1 MKNESSAMEK
11 QKSRIVTTLVCSSI
25 LLILLLAVFSMFYFH
40 SRIIKAGLVDDSKY
54 NYYDKH
60 YVLITD
66 NISDPLWD
74 SIYEGAL
81 EQATK
86 ENAYVEYM
94 GKNLS
99 SSYSEL
105 ELLRIA
111 IDSDVDGII
120 MEGNENKE
128 TVNLIDEAVSNGIVV
143 TTVLHDSTQ
152 STRQTFVGVNSY
164 NLGQEYG
171 QQVMELCNQNTK
183 RVFVLMDTNATD
195 TIQNIVYLGIKEA
208 IENKIKDNKISIKA
222 IAVNNETAF
231 SAEESIRD
239 IIMDANNLPDIM
251 ICLNSVN
258 SKCAYQAVV
267 DYNKVGQIKIIGNY
281 DSYTILSAIEKN
293 IIYSTLSIDA
303 KQMGR
308 LSAMA
313 LSEYIDTGHVSGY
326 LSVNTKLINAD
337 NVQKY
342 IHEKENA
349 NQKTD

>member
-1 MKNESSAMEK
+1 MKKESNAAEK
-11 QKSRIVTTLVCSSI
+11 HNSKIVTTLVCCSI

-40 SRIIKAGLVDDSKY
+40 YKIVKAGLEDNSKY
-54 NYYDKH
+54 NYYNKH
-60 YVLITD
+60 YVLITNND
-66 NISDPLWD
+66 SDPVWD
-74 SIYEGAL
+74 SIYKGAL
-81 EQATK
+81 EEAVK
-86 ENAYVEYM
+86 DDAYVEYM

-99 SSYSEL
+99 SDYSEL

-111 IDSDVDGII
+111 IDSKVDGII
-120 MEGNENKE
+120 MEGNENAD
-128 TVNLIDEAVSNGIVV
+128 TVKLINEAVENGIVV

-152 STRQTFVGVNSY
+152 STRQSFVGVNSY
-164 NLGQEYG
+164 NLGKEYG
-171 QQVMELCNQNTK
+171 EQVLELCNQNTK

-208 IENKIKDNKISIKA
+208 IEKERRDDQISIQA

-239 IIMDANNLPDIM
+239 IIMDTNNLPDIM

-267 DYNKVGQIKIIGNY
+267 DYNKVGQIQIIGNY
-281 DSYTILSAIEKN
+281 DSETVLSAIQKK

-303 KQMGR
+303 KQMGH
-308 LSAMA
+308 LCAKA

-326 LSVNTKLINAD
+326 LSVDTKLINAD

-342 IHEKENA
+342 IEENKA
-349 NQKTD
+349 QKVTSD